1 MTGGY
6 STEGPNERIA
16 RLEERANA
24 SDRRTEESNQRM
36 NRLEDG
42 QRRMDGRIDKLL
54 YTVIGLLAGVIV
66 SLVAAQIAD

>member
-1 MTGGY
+1 MTGGH

-42 QRRMDGRIDKLL
+42 QHRMDGRIDKLF
-54 YTVIGLLAGVIV
+54 YTVIALLTGAIGW
-66 SLVAAQIAD
+66 LVAAQIAD